1 MRPSNRD
8 LVVDAAVAL
17 FADTGADAVTY
28 DELAARTG
36 LTKSGIVYHF
46 ATRQLILE
54 AVAARLI
61 EGWTDAAEQNLRRSG
76 AAVDDEDGSRGA
88 DGDASAHRLAA
99 FVAGM
104 LEGDATPAELQLA
117 IETLRGRRMHHEWE
131 RIRAT
136 WLRPSPASPEQF
148 TAVAA
153 ALGLW
158 LSEATGFLQLSDDE
172 RQGVV
177 ETIGR
182 LSAPPS

>member
-46 ATRQLILE
+46 STRQLILE

-61 EGWTDAAEQNLRRSG
+61 EGWTDAAERNLGGS
-76 AAVDDEDGSRGA
+76 DD
-88 DGDASAHRLAA
+88 RLAA

-104 LEGDATPAELQLA
+104 LEGDTTPAELQLA

-131 RIRAT
+131 RIRST
-136 WLRPSPASPEQF
+136 WLQPDDASPEQF

-158 LSEATGFLQLSDDE
+158 LSEATGFLRLSDGE

-182 LSAPPS
+182 LATPRG